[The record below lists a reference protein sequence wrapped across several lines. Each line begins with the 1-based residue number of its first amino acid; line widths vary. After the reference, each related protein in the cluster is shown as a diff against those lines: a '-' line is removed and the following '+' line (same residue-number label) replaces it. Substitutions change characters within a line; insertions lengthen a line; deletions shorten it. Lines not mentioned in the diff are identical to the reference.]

1 MKIAVLGAGLVGCA
15 IIHDLASDKDYTVIA
30 ADVDQSRLNHLPDK
44 VEKNNVDVTRKE
56 NLESLIDDV
65 DMVVNAVP
73 GSMGFNVLKN
83 VIESGK
89 DVVDIAFFPEDM
101 YELNDLAV
109 EKGVTVVC
117 DMGIAP
123 GMSNILAAKSAR
135 ELDKVENV
143 MIYVGGLPTVR
154 KKPYEYKAPF
164 SPADVIEEYIR
175 PARVKEH
182 ANVITKSPLTDYEL
196 IDFDNV
202 GTLEAFN
209 TDGLRS
215 LLDYIPAVNMKE
227 KTLRYPGYAEKIQ
240 LLKDSGFFDEKPLTI
255 EGKTITPLEF
265 TSQLLFPLWKLE
277 QGEKDLTVLRIIV
290 EGLDAGSFKRLQ
302 WDLYDEYDART
313 GFHSMARTTGYSA
326 TSAVRLLASGAF
338 KRRGISAPEILAEDE
353 QNVKRLLDELA
364 AKDVMF
370 RKQTT

>member
-1 MKIAVLGAGLVGCA
+1 MKIAVLGAGLVGRA
-15 IIHDLASDKDYTVIA
+15 IIHDLASDKNYSVIA
-30 ADVDQSRLNHLPDK
+30 ADVDQSRLNDLPDK
-44 VEKNNVDVTRKE
+44 VEKHNVDVTWKE
-56 NLESLIDDV
+56 NLKLLIEEV

-73 GSMGFNVLKN
+73 GSLGFNVLKN

-89 DVVDIAFFPEDM
+89 HAVDIAFFPEDM

-135 ELDKVENV
+135 ELDKAENV
-143 MIYVGGLPTVR
+143 MIYVGGLPAVR
-154 KKPYEYKAPF
+154 RKPYEYKAPF
-164 SPADVIEEYIR
+164 SPADVIEEYVR

-182 ANVITKSPLTDYEL
+182 ANLITKSPLTDYEL
-196 IDFDNV
+196 LDFDNV

-240 LLKDSGFFDEKPLTI
+240 LLKDSGFFGEKPLTV

-277 QGEKDLTVLRIIV
+277 QGEKDLTVMRVIV
-290 EGLDAGSFKRLQ
+290 EGEARGRFKSIQ
-302 WDLYDEYDART
+302 WDLYDEYDARL

-326 TSAVRLLASGAF
+326 TSVVRLLASGDF
-338 KRRGISAPEILAEDE
+338 NRKGVSAPEVLAKDDH
-353 QNVKRLLDELA
+353 NVERLLDELA
-364 AKDVMF
+364 AKNVMF
-370 RKQTT
+370 REKTT